1 MHQKINTMSIHSF
14 ICTHNVGKKCIFDM
28 SNIPPLFNFNNFQ
41 ENFDFV
47 IQVKIF
53 KVSQKSK

>member
-1 MHQKINTMSIHSF
+1 
-14 ICTHNVGKKCIFDM
+14 M